1 MKKFL
6 LPICIICVFIL
17 GILIVKGG
25 DNKKPVTPPP
35 PPRDLKAEKRKAD
48 SLSYVN
54 FTVDTKDYTYQST
67 PNEVLL
73 NNGMKVTIVKITRF
87 PIPRGVAV
95 VIPDDI
101 SQRWAYELAE
111 VEIKATNTTS
121 ADIKLGD
128 GATGS
133 LFTSIKLFAT
143 ETQSKPFIS
152 QYPLSF
158 GSIYSMTEPA
168 QPEKLTPTFK
178 ETQAMINDTY
188 KPGQTK
194 TSKGTIVCL
203 AKAAK
208 HVDKIILYNQEFGA
222 NKSYGFPINL

>member
-25 DNKKPVTPPP
+25 DNKKPVAP

-48 SLSYVN
+48 SLAYAN
-54 FTVDTKDYTYQST
+54 FTVDTKDYTYQNT

-73 NNGMKVTIVKITRF
+73 NNGMKVTIVKLTRF
-87 PIPRGVAV
+87 SIPRGIAV

-128 GATGS
+128 GATGA
-133 LFTSIKLFAT
+133 LFASIKLYAT
-143 ETQSKPFIS
+143 ETLSKPFIS

-158 GSIYSMTEPA
+158 GSIYSMMEPA

-194 TSKGTIVCL
+194 TSKGIIVCL

-208 HVDKIILYNQEFGA
+208 HIDKIVVYTQEFGA
-222 NKSYGFPINL
+222 NKSYGFPGNL